1 MRKKIAFT
9 YRKILLM
16 ALAALMICLPAL
28 AIDKIDEGAA
38 TSLTVAFAPEGTP
51 AEGAAFALYRVADMT
66 DFGTFTL
73 SGAFAGYPVQV
84 NDLDSE
90 GWRILSGTLAGYAAT
105 DEIVPDATA
114 TVGADG
120 KCAFT
125 GLNVGLYLVT
135 GEAWVGAEKVFT
147 PQPTLVALP
156 GRDENDIWYYDETIT
171 AKFDA
176 VDRILTDISVM
187 KVWSDSDYS
196 GRPASITVELLGNG
210 QLVDTVELNRD
221 NNWRYTW
228 EKLDGEMSWQVVE
241 NPVPDGYTVQ
251 VERENTLITITNSRP
266 PQGGG
271 DEKLPQTGQLWW
283 PVPVLA
289 LAGMTL
295 FAVGWIRRRAYEK

>member
-51 AEGAAFALYRVADMT
+51 AEGAEFALYRVADMT
-66 DFGTFTL
+66 GFGEFAL
-73 SGAFAGYPVQV
+73 SGGFEKYSVPV

-90 GWRILSGTLAGYAAT
+90 GWRNLTGQLEGYVQIDDSLVPVRTGTVDAA
-105 DEIVPDATA
+105 
-114 TVGADG
+114 G

-125 GLNVGLYLVT
+125 GLDVGLYLVT
-135 GEAWVGAEKVFT
+135 GEEWYGETQIYK
-147 PQPTLVALP
+147 PQSALVTLP
-156 GRDENDIWYYDETIT
+156 NRDADDVWIYDVEIVP
-171 AKFDA
+171 KDEPP
-176 VDRILTDISVM
+176 RPLTKIEVM
-187 KVWSDSDYS
+187 KVWSDSEYS

-210 QLVDTVELNRD
+210 QLVETVELNRD

-266 PQGGG
+266 TQGGG